1 MTRYKTKGIWLI
13 ISIMCIVVLTGLI
26 CFELLIVKKIEV
38 QGTTKIDSQEI
49 IKTSKIEEGSNMM
62 LVKQAEISQRLI
74 SKYPNLL
81 LTDIE
86 RQFPDTIILHVRE
99 REGIAAI
106 DYQGNMILID
116 ETGTR
121 IVFDGEV
128 DTKDVIE
135 VKGLNAMLA
144 KQGYLIECEN
154 KQKLDDLITLLSFL
168 SSNDRLGY
176 VESIDISAKS
186 DVVLTLRLGYKLEIG
201 RIENLDTKFLWMDA
215 IIEKLM
221 DLKKT
226 GGTIT
231 VTGEKSAYYSP

>member
-26 CFELLIVKKIEV
+26 CFELLIVKNIEV
-38 QGTTKIDSQEI
+38 EGTTEIDSQEI
-49 IKTSKIEEGSNMM
+49 INTSKIEQGSNMM
-62 LVKQAEISQRLI
+62 LVKQAEVSQRLT

-86 RQFPDTIILHVRE
+86 RQFPDTIVLHVRE
-99 REGIAAI
+99 REGIAAVE
-106 DYQGNMILID
+106 YQGNLMLID

-121 IVFDGEV
+121 IVYDGEV
-128 DTKDVIE
+128 DTKDIIE
-135 VKGLNAMLA
+135 VKGLNVTLA
-144 KQGYLIECEN
+144 KQGHLIKCEN
-154 KQKLDDLITLLSFL
+154 ELKLDDLITLLSFL

-176 VESIDISAKS
+176 VESIDISSKS
-186 DVVLTLRLGYKLEIG
+186 DVVLKLRLGYKLEIG
-201 RIENLDTKFLWMDA
+201 KVENLDNKFLWMDA

-226 GGTIT
+226 GGTIS
-231 VTGEKSAYYSP
+231 VTGGNSAYYSP